1 MSSETARDLLAGSSH
16 HSRQGRAMSS
26 ETCSQ
31 GRAMSSDDELAGS
44 HVLLTGATGFLGQ
57 ATLERLLTSY
67 PDTRVSVLIRP
78 RGDRCAIDRLSALLR
93 KNVFR
98 PLVERLGADELAR
111 VVRQRVTVLEG
122 SLDSVSLPTDLDVVI
137 HGASTVSFDPPVDE
151 AFHTNVSGVATLYE
165 ALAAAGGTPHVV
177 HVSTAYVA
185 GTRKGVVAEAALD
198 HDVDWQLELE
208 MALAARADVERDS
221 RRPEMLRR
229 ALAQAG
235 DQHSKAGPQSTAA
248 DAERLR
254 SDWVT
259 RRLVDYGRTRA
270 QSLGWPDVYTLTKA
284 LGERVAEQLW
294 ARTGRPLSVVR
305 PAIVESA
312 LRHPYPGWIDGFKM
326 ADPLIIAYG
335 RGVLREFPGLPDSV
349 LDVIP
354 VDLVVNAIL
363 AAAARP
369 PATGPAY
376 LHVSSGASNPLTFQ
390 NMYVLCREYFDNH
403 PMPDGDRGH
412 VEPPTWR
419 FPGSQQVELTLRAGE
434 RAAALAERVLLWL
447 PPSQRS
453 QGWLA
458 SLGRQQQD
466 LAQLREYADL
476 YGVYARAEV
485 IYDDHRL
492 RELHATLP
500 PQRAIEHGFDPTI
513 IDWRAYLQDVHCPS
527 ITATVRRAG
536 QRRGR
541 SATSHPGS
549 LSRSS
554 SVSLPERSD
563 VAAVFDLEGTIVNSN
578 VVESYMWARLTTMP
592 RSGWLRELADLT
604 RSAPRYLYAERRDRG
619 ELLRAFLRRYA
630 GVRADELQ
638 ALITEVLGDALLH
651 RVMPEATR
659 QIRRHRAAG
668 HRTVLITG
676 AVDLH
681 VEPLSVL
688 FDEVVASRMHTNNGV
703 FTGFLQ
709 APPLVDEA
717 RAAWLRQY
725 AQRHDLRLEG
735 SYAYADSYSDRP
747 LLEAVGHPHAVNPDS
762 QLFRHARRH
771 RWVIHRWGEH
781 TGGLLEVL
789 FDVTRADVRVD
800 SGIGMQGA
808 RR

>member
-1 MSSETARDLLAGSSH
+1 MT
-16 HSRQGRAMSS
+16 
-26 ETCSQ
+26 
-31 GRAMSSDDELAGS
+31 ELAGS

-57 ATLERLLTSY
+57 AILERCLASY
-67 PDTRVSVLIRP
+67 PDTRISVLIRP
-78 RGDRCAIDRLSALLR
+78 RGERGATERLRALLR

-98 PLVERLGADELAR
+98 PLRERIGTEELAR
-111 VVRQRVTVLEG
+111 VVRERVTVVEG
-122 SLDSVSLPTDLDVVI
+122 DLGSVTLPSDLDVVI

-151 AFHTNVSGVATLYE
+151 AFRTNVAGVAALYE
-165 ALAAAGGTPHVV
+165 GLCGGLNGTPHVV
-177 HVSTAYVA
+177 HISTAYVA

-198 HDVDWQLELE
+198 HQVDWQLELD

-221 RRPEMLRR
+221 RRPEVLHR
-229 ALAQAG
+229 ALAEAG
-235 DQHSKAGPQSTAA
+235 EAHAKAGPQSTAA

-254 SDWVT
+254 NEWVT

-270 QSLGWPDVYTLTKA
+270 RSLGWPDVYTLTKA

-294 ARTGRPLSVVR
+294 AQQGRPLSVIR

-312 LRHPYPGWIDGFKM
+312 LHHPYPGWIDGFKM
-326 ADPLIIAYG
+326 ADPLIIAFG

-349 LDVIP
+349 LDMIP

-369 PATGPAY
+369 PAAGPAY

-390 NMYVLCREYFDNH
+390 HMYTLCREYFDNH

-412 VEPPTWR
+412 VAPPTWR

-434 RAAALAERVLLWL
+434 RAAELAEKLLLAL
-447 PPSQRS
+447 PPSTRS
-453 QGWLA
+453 QGWLT
-458 SLGRQQQD
+458 SLDRAQQD
-466 LAQLREYADL
+466 LALLREYADL

-492 RELHATLP
+492 QELHASLP
-500 PQRAIEHGFDPTI
+500 AERAGDHGFDPTV

-536 QRRGR
+536 ARRSS
-541 SATSHPGS
+541 SATSHRPA
-549 LSRSS
+549 LP
-554 SVSLPERSD
+554 LPERTD
-563 VAAVFDLEGTIVNSN
+563 VVAVFDLEGTIVNSN
-578 VVESYMWARLTTMP
+578 VIESYLWARLATTP
-592 RSGWLRELADLT
+592 PSGWLGELADLV
-604 RSAPRYLYAERRDRG
+604 RSAPRYLHAERRDRG

-630 GVRADELQ
+630 GVRVAELR
-638 ALITEVLGDALLH
+638 ALVTDVLGDALLH

-659 QIRRHRAAG
+659 CIRGHRAAG

-688 FDEVVASRMHTNNGV
+688 FDEVVASRMHARDGV
-703 FTGFLQ
+703 LTGFLET
-709 APPLVDEA
+709 PPLVDEA
-717 RAAWLRQY
+717 RAAWLRKY
-725 AQRHDLRLEG
+725 ASTHGLHLDR

-747 LLEAVGHPHAVNPDS
+747 LLEAVGHPHVVNPDS
-762 QLFRHARRH
+762 LLFRYARRQ
-771 RWVIHRWGEH
+771 RWVIHRWGAH
-781 TGGLLEVL
+781 TSGLLEVL
-789 FDVTRADVRVD
+789 LDVTKATTGRVGNQTTAGRAGNQTTAR
-800 SGIGMQGA
+800 SA

>member
-1 MSSETARDLLAGSSH
+1 MPLTGAEPMND
-16 HSRQGRAMSS
+16 
-26 ETCSQ
+26 
-31 GRAMSSDDELAGS
+31 LAGS

-57 ATLERLLTSY
+57 ATLERLLASY
-67 PDTRVSVLIRP
+67 PDTHVSVLIRP
-78 RGDRCAIDRLSALLR
+78 RGERGGPERLSALLR

-98 PLVERLGADELAR
+98 PLRERLGADELAR
-111 VVRQRVTVLEG
+111 MVRQRVTVIEG
-122 SLDSVSLPTDLDVVI
+122 DLGSVALPTDLDVVI

-151 AFHTNVSGVATLYE
+151 AFRTNVSGVAALYA
-165 ALAAAGGTPHVV
+165 ALTGAPHVV

-198 HDVDWQLELE
+198 HNVDWRLELE
-208 MALAARADVERDS
+208 MALAARAETERDS
-221 RRPEMLRR
+221 RRPEILRR
-229 ALAQAG
+229 ALAQAEAA
-235 DQHSKAGPQSTAA
+235 HAKAGPQSAAA

-254 SDWVT
+254 TEWVT

-284 LGERVAEQLW
+284 LGERVAEQCW
-294 ARTGRPLSVVR
+294 ARTGRPLSVIR

-354 VDLVVNAIL
+354 VDLVINAIL

-369 PATGPAY
+369 PATEPAY
-376 LHVSSGASNPLTFQ
+376 LHVSSGTSNPLTFR
-390 NMYVLCREYFDNH
+390 NMYLLCREYFERH
-403 PMPDGDRGH
+403 PMPDGERGH
-412 VEPPTWR
+412 ITPPVWR
-419 FPGSQQVELTLRAGE
+419 FPGSQQVELTLRAGQ
-434 RAAALAERVLLWL
+434 RAAALAERVLLRW
-447 PPSQRS
+447 PASKRS
-453 QGWLA
+453 QDWLT
-458 SLGRQQQD
+458 SLSRQQQD
-466 LAQLREYADL
+466 LGQLREYADL
-476 YGVYARAEV
+476 YGVYSRAEV
-485 IYDDHRL
+485 IYDDTRL
-492 RELHATLP
+492 RELHAALP
-500 PQRAIEHGFDPTI
+500 AQRATEHGFDPTV

-536 QRRGR
+536 QQRAQSTAGRRG
-541 SATSHPGS
+541 
-549 LSRSS
+549 SS
-554 SVSLPERSD
+554 SPSPPISALSLPERTD
-563 VAAVFDLEGTIVNSN
+563 VVAVFDLEGTIVNSN
-578 VVESYMWARLTTMP
+578 VVESYLWARLATTP
-592 RSGWLRELADLT
+592 RSGWLGELADLARCT
-604 RSAPRYLYAERRDRG
+604 PRYLYAERRDRG

-630 GVRADELQ
+630 GARVEELRALV
-638 ALITEVLGDALLH
+638 TEVLGDALLH

-688 FDEVVASRMHTNNGV
+688 FDEVVASRMHEKDGV
-703 FTGFLQ
+703 LTGFLD

-725 AQRHDLRLEG
+725 AHAHGLRLDR

-762 QLFRHARRH
+762 ALFRHAQRH
-771 RWVIHRWGEH
+771 RWVVHRWGEH

-789 FDVTRADVRVD
+789 LDVTRADATVE
-800 SGIGMQGA
+800 A
-808 RR
+808 RPGHRRYGGLR

>member
-1 MSSETARDLLAGSSH
+1 MN
-16 HSRQGRAMSS
+16 
-26 ETCSQ
+26 
-31 GRAMSSDDELAGS
+31 ELAGS

-57 ATLERLLTSY
+57 ATLERLLASY

-78 RGDRCAIDRLSALLR
+78 RGERAAADRLGALLR
-93 KNVFR
+93 KSVFR
-98 PLVERLGADELAR
+98 SLSERLGAEGLAR
-111 VVRQRVTVLEG
+111 VVRERVTVLEG
-122 SLDSVSLPTDLDVVI
+122 DLGSVALPTDLDVVI

-151 AFHTNVSGVATLYE
+151 AFQTNVSGVASLYG
-165 ALAAAGGTPHVV
+165 ALPGRARGAGSPHVV

-185 GTRKGVVAEAALD
+185 GTRKGVVTEAALD
-198 HDVDWQLELE
+198 HEVDWRLELD

-221 RRPEMLRR
+221 RRPEVLRR

-235 DQHSKAGPQSTAA
+235 EAHAKAGPQSTAA

-254 SDWVT
+254 TEWVT

-294 ARTGRPLSVVR
+294 AHQGRPLSVVR

-363 AAAARP
+363 ATAARP
-369 PATGPAY
+369 PAAEPAY
-376 LHVSSGASNPLTFQ
+376 LHVSSGASNPLTFR
-390 NMYVLCREYFDNH
+390 NMYALCREYFTNH

-412 VEPPTWR
+412 IEPPTWR

-434 RAAALAERVLLWL
+434 RAAALAERVLLAL
-447 PPSQRS
+447 PPSTRS
-453 QGWLA
+453 QDWLS
-458 SLGRQQQD
+458 SLGHQQQD

-476 YGVYARAEV
+476 YGVYTRAEV
-485 IYDDHRL
+485 IYDDRRL
-492 RELHATLP
+492 RELHAALP
-500 PQRAIEHGFDPTI
+500 AQRATEHGFDPTV

-527 ITATVRRAG
+527 ITATMRRAG

-541 SATSHPGS
+541 ATASKSTAS
-549 LSRSS
+549 L
-554 SVSLPERSD
+554 SLPERTD

-578 VVESYMWARLTTMP
+578 VVESYLWARLTTLP
-592 RSGWLRELADLT
+592 RSGWLRELADLA
-604 RSAPRYLYAERRDRG
+604 RCSPRYLYAERHDRG

-630 GVRADELQ
+630 GVRVEELR
-638 ALITEVLGDALLH
+638 ALVTEVLGDALLH

-668 HRTVLITG
+668 HRTVLVTG

-681 VEPLSVL
+681 VAPLAVL
-688 FDEVVASRMHTNNGV
+688 FDEVVASRMHAKDGV
-703 FTGFLQ
+703 LTGFLET
-709 APPLVDEA
+709 PPLVDEA

-725 AQRHDLRLEG
+725 AQSHGLRLDR

-747 LLEAVGHPHAVNPDS
+747 LLEAVGHPHVVNPDS
-762 QLFRHARRH
+762 PLFRHARRR
-771 RWVIHRWGEH
+771 RWVVHRWGQH

-789 FDVTRADVRVD
+789 LDVTRADTRVD
-800 SGIGMQGA
+800 A
-808 RR
+808 RVDNRVDARADARVDTRGGPR

>member
-1 MSSETARDLLAGSSH
+1 MTI
-16 HSRQGRAMSS
+16 
-26 ETCSQ
+26 
-31 GRAMSSDDELAGS
+31 DDELAGS

-57 ATLERLLTSY
+57 ATLERLLSSY
-67 PDTRVSVLIRP
+67 PHTRVSVLIRP
-78 RGDRCAIDRLSALLR
+78 HAGRCAADRLTALLR

-98 PLVERLGADELAR
+98 PLGERLGEGGLTR
-111 VVRQRVTVLEG
+111 VVRERVTVIEG
-122 SLDSVSLPTDLDVVI
+122 DLGSVTLPANLDVVV

-151 AFHTNVSGVATLYE
+151 AFRTNVSGVATLYD
-165 ALAAAGGTPHVV
+165 ALAATGGSPHVV

-198 HDVDWQLELE
+198 HEVDWRLELD
-208 MALAARADVERDS
+208 MALAARADVERES
-221 RRPEMLRR
+221 RRPEVLRQ
-229 ALAQAG
+229 ALAHANE
-235 DQHSKAGPQSTAA
+235 QHAKAGPQSAAA

-254 SDWVT
+254 TEWVT

-294 ARTGRPLSVVR
+294 AQAGRPLSVIR

-312 LRHPYPGWIDGFKM
+312 LAHPYPGWIDGFKM

-354 VDLVVNAIL
+354 VDLVVNATL
-363 AAAARP
+363 AVAARP

-376 LHVSSGASNPLTFQ
+376 LHVSSGASNPLTFRH
-390 NMYVLCREYFDNH
+390 MYVLCREYFDKH
-403 PMPDGDRGH
+403 PMPDGNRGH

-419 FPGSQQVELTLRAGE
+419 FPGSQQAELILRAGE
-434 RAAALAERVLLWL
+434 RSAALAERALLRL
-447 PPSQRS
+447 PPSTRS
-453 QGWLA
+453 QDWLT
-458 SLGRQQQD
+458 SLGRHQQD

-476 YGVYARAEV
+476 YGVYTRAEV
-485 IYDDHRL
+485 IYDDRRL
-492 RELHATLP
+492 RELHAALP
-500 PQRAIEHGFDPTI
+500 AQRATEHGFDPTV

-541 SATSHPGS
+541 STAGHPGS
-549 LSRSS
+549 LP
-554 SVSLPERSD
+554 LPERTD
-563 VAAVFDLEGTIVNSN
+563 VAAVFDLEGTIVASN
-578 VVESYMWARLTTMP
+578 VVESYLWARLATLP
-592 RSGWLRELADLT
+592 RSGWLRELADLA
-604 RSAPRYLYAERRDRG
+604 RCAPRYLYAERRDRG

-630 GVRADELQ
+630 GVRADELR
-638 ALITEVLGDALLH
+638 ALATEVLGDALLH

-688 FDEVVASRMHTNNGV
+688 FDEVVASRMHTKDGV
-703 FTGFLQ
+703 LTGFLE

-725 AQRHDLRLEG
+725 AQRHGLHLDR

-747 LLEAVGHPHAVNPDS
+747 LLEAVGHPHAVNPDA

-771 RWVIHRWGEH
+771 RWVVHRWGAH

-789 FDVTRADVRVD
+789 LDVTRADVH
-800 SGIGMQGA
+800 SGVRGGLGGGPQ
-808 RR
+808 

>member
-1 MSSETARDLLAGSSH
+1 MSS
-16 HSRQGRAMSS
+16 
-26 ETCSQ
+26 
-31 GRAMSSDDELAGS
+31 DELAGL

-57 ATLERLLTSY
+57 ATLERLLSSY

-78 RGDRCAIDRLSALLR
+78 RGERSAADRLSALLR

-98 PLVERLGADELAR
+98 PLTELLGADGLAR
-111 VVRQRVTVLEG
+111 AVQQRV
-122 SLDSVSLPTDLDVVI
+122 SVIGGDLRSVTLPTDLDVVI

-151 AFHTNVSGVATLYE
+151 AFRTNVSGVATLYE
-165 ALAAAGGTPHVV
+165 ALTGSPHVV
-177 HVSTAYVA
+177 HISTAYVA

-198 HDVDWQLELE
+198 HEVDWRLELE
-208 MALAARADVERDS
+208 MALAARTDVERDS
-221 RRPEMLRR
+221 RRPEVLRQV
-229 ALAQAG
+229 LAQASEE
-235 DQHSKAGPQSTAA
+235 HAKAGPQSTAA

-254 SDWVT
+254 IEWVT

-284 LGERVAEQLW
+284 LGERAAEQLW
-294 ARTGRPLSVVR
+294 AKAGRPLSVVR

-326 ADPLIIAYG
+326 ADPLIIALG

-349 LDVIP
+349 VDVIP

-369 PATGPAY
+369 PTHPPGTPVY

-390 NMYVLCREYFDNH
+390 SMYVLCREYFDSH

-412 VEPPTWR
+412 VAPPTWR

-434 RAAALAERVLLWL
+434 RAAALAEKVLLAL
-447 PPSQRS
+447 PPSKRS
-453 QGWLA
+453 QDWLT

-466 LAQLREYADL
+466 LVQLREFADL

-485 IYDDHRL
+485 IYDDRRL
-492 RELHATLP
+492 QELHSALP
-500 PQRAIEHGFDPTI
+500 AHRANEHGFDPTV

-536 QRRGR
+536 QRRTGPATNRRR
-541 SATSHPGS
+541 SQLIT
-549 LSRSS
+549 
-554 SVSLPERSD
+554 LPVRTD

-578 VVESYMWARLTTMP
+578 VVESYLWSRLATMP
-592 RSGWLRELADLT
+592 RSGWLRELADLA
-604 RSAPRYLYAERRDRG
+604 RCAPRYLYAERHDRG
-619 ELLRAFLRRYA
+619 ELLRAFLRRYSGA
-630 GVRADELQ
+630 RAEELR
-638 ALITEVLGDALLH
+638 ALVTEVLGDALLH

-688 FDEVVASRMHTNNGV
+688 FDEVVASRMHARDGV
-703 FTGFLQ
+703 FTGFLES
-709 APPLVDEA
+709 PPLVDEA
-717 RAAWLRQY
+717 RAAWLRKY
-725 AQRHDLRLEG
+725 AQNHDLYLDR

-747 LLEAVGHPHAVNPDS
+747 LLEAVGHPQVVNPDS
-762 QLFRHARRH
+762 QLFRYARRR
-771 RWVIHRWGEH
+771 RWVVHRWGAH

-789 FDVTRADVRVD
+789 LDVTRATAGRAGNQTTAGRAGKQAGVRSV
-800 SGIGMQGA
+800 

>member
-1 MSSETARDLLAGSSH
+1 MN
-16 HSRQGRAMSS
+16 
-26 ETCSQ
+26 
-31 GRAMSSDDELAGS
+31 ELAGA

-57 ATLERLLTSY
+57 ATLERLLSSY
-67 PDTRVSVLIRP
+67 PDTRVSVLIRS
-78 RGDRCAIDRLSALLR
+78 RGERGAAERLAALLR

-98 PLVERLGADELAR
+98 QLSQRLGADGLAR
-111 VVRQRVTVLEG
+111 VVRERVSVIEG
-122 SLDSVSLPTDLDVVI
+122 DLDSVALPSDLDVAI

-151 AFHTNVSGVATLYE
+151 AFRTNVSGVAALYE
-165 ALAAAGGTPHVV
+165 ALTSSPHVV
-177 HVSTAYVA
+177 HISTAYVA

-198 HDVDWQLELE
+198 HQVDWRLELD

-221 RRPEMLRR
+221 RRPEVLRR

-235 DQHSKAGPQSTAA
+235 EQHAKAGPQSTAA

-254 SDWVT
+254 AEWVT

-270 QSLGWPDVYTLTKA
+270 RSLGWPDVYTLTKA

-294 ARTGRPLSVVR
+294 ADKGRPLSVVR

-326 ADPLIIAYG
+326 ADPLIIAFA

-349 LDVIP
+349 LDMIP

-369 PATGPAY
+369 PTAAPAY
-376 LHVSSGASNPLTFQ
+376 LHVSSGASNPLTFH

-403 PMPDGDRGH
+403 PVPDGDRGH
-412 VEPPTWR
+412 VQVPTWR

-434 RAAALAERVLLWL
+434 RAAALAEKALLAL
-447 PPSQRS
+447 PPSTRS
-453 QGWLA
+453 QDWLT
-458 SLGRQQQD
+458 SLGHHQQD

-485 IYDDHRL
+485 IYDDRRL
-492 RELHATLP
+492 RQLHASLP
-500 PQRAIEHGFDPTI
+500 AYRAAEHGFDPTV

-536 QRRGR
+536 QRR
-541 SATSHPGS
+541 
-549 LSRSS
+549 SRSTAGRHGS
-554 SVSLPERSD
+554 PMTPLPERTD

-578 VVESYMWARLTTMP
+578 VVESYLWARLATMP
-592 RSGWLRELADLT
+592 RSRWLRELADLA
-604 RSAPRYLYAERRDRG
+604 RCAPRYLYAERRDRG

-630 GVRADELQ
+630 GVRADELR
-638 ALITEVLGDALLH
+638 ALVTEVLGDALLH

-688 FDEVVASRMHTNNGV
+688 FDEVVASRMHARDGV
-703 FTGFLQ
+703 LTGFLE

-717 RAAWLRQY
+717 RAAWLRKY
-725 AQRHDLRLEG
+725 AQDHGLHLDR

-747 LLEAVGHPHAVNPDS
+747 LLEAVGHPHVVNPDS
-762 QLFRHARRH
+762 QLFRYARRR
-771 RWVIHRWGEH
+771 RWVVHRWGEH
-781 TGGLLEVL
+781 TGGLFEVL
-789 FDVTRADVRVD
+789 LDVTRADLTMRPRRVL
-800 SGIGMQGA
+800 
-808 RR
+808 R

>member
-1 MSSETARDLLAGSSH
+1 MS
-16 HSRQGRAMSS
+16 
-26 ETCSQ
+26 
-31 GRAMSSDDELAGS
+31 ELAGS

-57 ATLERLLTSY
+57 ATLERLLASY
-67 PDTRVSVLIRP
+67 PETRVSVLIRP
-78 RGDRCAIDRLSALLR
+78 RGERGAADRLGALLR
-93 KNVFR
+93 KSVFR
-98 PLVERLGADELAR
+98 SLSERLGAEGLAR
-111 VVRQRVTVLEG
+111 VVRERVTVLEG
-122 SLDSVSLPTDLDVVI
+122 DLGSVALPADLDVVI

-151 AFHTNVSGVATLYE
+151 AFQTNVSGVASLYG
-165 ALAAAGGTPHVV
+165 ALAGSPHVV

-185 GTRKGVVAEAALD
+185 GTRKGVVTEAALD
-198 HDVDWQLELE
+198 HEVDWRLERD
-208 MALAARADVERDS
+208 MALAARAEVERDS
-221 RRPEMLRR
+221 RRPEVLRR

-235 DQHSKAGPQSTAA
+235 EAHAKAGPQSTAA

-254 SDWVT
+254 IEWVT

-270 QSLGWPDVYTLTKA
+270 RSLGWPDVYTLTKA

-294 ARTGRPLSVVR
+294 AHQGRPLSVVR

-363 AAAARP
+363 ATAARP
-369 PATGPAY
+369 PAGEPAY
-376 LHVSSGASNPLTFQ
+376 LHVSSGASNPLTFR
-390 NMYVLCREYFDNH
+390 NMYALCREYFTDH

-412 VEPPTWR
+412 IAPPTWR

-434 RAAALAERVLLWL
+434 RAAALAERVLLAL
-447 PPSQRS
+447 PPSTRS
-453 QGWLA
+453 QDWLT
-458 SLGRQQQD
+458 SLGHQQQD

-485 IYDDHRL
+485 IYDDRRL
-492 RELHATLP
+492 RALHAALP
-500 PQRAIEHGFDPTI
+500 AERATEHGFDPTV
-513 IDWRAYLQDVHCPS
+513 IDWRAYLLDVHCPA
-527 ITATVRRAG
+527 ITVTVRRAG

-541 SATSHPGS
+541 STVSRSQS
-549 LSRSS
+549 LSAQSPA
-554 SVSLPERSD
+554 LPERTD
-563 VAAVFDLEGTIVNSN
+563 VAAVFDLEGTIVHSN
-578 VVESYMWARLTTMP
+578 VVESYLWTRLTTLP
-592 RSGWLRELADLT
+592 RSGWLRELADLA
-604 RSAPRYLYAERRDRG
+604 RCSPRYLYAERHDRG

-630 GVRADELQ
+630 GVRAEELR
-638 ALITEVLGDALLH
+638 ALVTEVLGDALLH

-681 VEPLSVL
+681 VQPLAVL
-688 FDEVVASRMHTNNGV
+688 FDEVVASRMHAKDGV
-703 FTGFLQ
+703 LTGFLET
-709 APPLVDEA
+709 PPLVDEA

-725 AQRHDLRLEG
+725 AQGHGLQLDR

-747 LLEAVGHPHAVNPDS
+747 LLETVGHPHVVNPDS
-762 QLFRHARRH
+762 SLFRHARRR
-771 RWVIHRWGEH
+771 RWVVHRWGQH
-781 TGGLLEVL
+781 SGGLLEVL
-789 FDVTRADVRVD
+789 LDVTRAD
-800 SGIGMQGA
+800 A
-808 RR
+808 RIDTRIDTRGGPT

>member
-1 MSSETARDLLAGSSH
+1 MK
-16 HSRQGRAMSS
+16 
-26 ETCSQ
+26 
-31 GRAMSSDDELAGS
+31 ELAGA

-57 ATLERLLTSY
+57 ATLERLLSSY

-78 RGDRCAIDRLSALLR
+78 RGERGAAERLAALLR
-93 KNVFR
+93 KTVFR
-98 PLVERLGADELAR
+98 QLSERLGAEELAR
-111 VVRQRVTVLEG
+111 VVRERVTAIEG
-122 SLDSVSLPTDLDVVI
+122 DLDSVALPDDLDVVI

-151 AFHTNVSGVATLYE
+151 AFRTNVSGVATLYE
-165 ALAAAGGTPHVV
+165 ALTGAPHVV
-177 HVSTAYVA
+177 HISTAYVA

-198 HDVDWQLELE
+198 HQVDWRLELE

-221 RRPEMLRR
+221 RRPEVLRR

-235 DQHSKAGPQSTAA
+235 DQHAKAGPQSTAA

-254 SDWVT
+254 TEWVT

-270 QSLGWPDVYTLTKA
+270 RSLGWPDVYTLTKA

-294 ARTGRPLSVVR
+294 ADQGRPLSVVR

-326 ADPLIIAYG
+326 ADPLIIAFA
-335 RGVLREFPGLPDSV
+335 RGMLREFPGLPDSV
-349 LDVIP
+349 LDMIP

-369 PATGPAY
+369 PTAAPAY
-376 LHVSSGASNPLTFQ
+376 LHVSSGASNPLTFH

-403 PMPDGDRGH
+403 PVPDGDRGH
-412 VEPPTWR
+412 VQAPTWR

-434 RAAALAERVLLWL
+434 RAAALAEKVLLAL
-447 PPSQRS
+447 PPSTRS
-453 QGWLA
+453 QGWLTT
-458 SLGRQQQD
+458 LGHHQQD
-466 LAQLREYADL
+466 LTQLREYADL

-485 IYDDHRL
+485 IYDDRRL
-492 RELHATLP
+492 RELHASLP
-500 PQRAIEHGFDPTI
+500 AHRASEHGFDPTV
-513 IDWRAYLQDVHCPS
+513 IDWRVYLQDVHCPS

-541 SATSHPGS
+541 STAGGRGS
-549 LSRSS
+549 AMT
-554 SVSLPERSD
+554 VLPERTD

-578 VVESYMWARLTTMP
+578 VVESYLWARLATMP
-592 RSGWLRELADLT
+592 RSSWLGELADLA
-604 RSAPRYLYAERRDRG
+604 RCAPRYLYAERRDRG

-630 GVRADELQ
+630 GVRAEELRT
-638 ALITEVLGDALLH
+638 LVSEVLGDALLH

-688 FDEVVASRMHTNNGV
+688 FDEVVASRMHARDGV
-703 FTGFLQ
+703 LTGFLET
-709 APPLVDEA
+709 PPLVDEA
-717 RAAWLRQY
+717 RAAWLRKY
-725 AQRHDLRLEG
+725 AQDHNLQLDR

-747 LLEAVGHPHAVNPDS
+747 LLEAVGHPHVVNPDS
-762 QLFRHARRH
+762 QLFRYARRR
-771 RWVIHRWGEH
+771 RWVVHRWGEH

-789 FDVTRADVRVD
+789 LDVNARAGVRHR
-800 SGIGMQGA
+800 SAQ
-808 RR
+808 R

>member
-1 MSSETARDLLAGSSH
+1 MSTA
-16 HSRQGRAMSS
+16 
-26 ETCSQ
+26 
-31 GRAMSSDDELAGS
+31 ELAGS

-57 ATLERLLTSY
+57 ATMERLLASY
-67 PDTRVSVLIRP
+67 PDTHVSVLIRP
-78 RGDRCAIDRLSALLR
+78 RGERGAADRLSALLR

-98 PLVERLGADELAR
+98 PLNERLGVDELAR
-111 VVRQRVTVLEG
+111 VVRERVTVIEG
-122 SLDSVSLPTDLDVVI
+122 DLGSVALPTDLDVVI

-151 AFHTNVSGVATLYE
+151 AFRTNVSGVATLYD
-165 ALAAAGGTPHVV
+165 ALAGSPHVV

-185 GTRKGVVAEAALD
+185 GTRKGVVAEAALE
-198 HDVDWQLELE
+198 HDVDWRLELD
-208 MALAARADVERDS
+208 MALAARAEVERDS
-221 RRPEMLRR
+221 RRPEVLRR
-229 ALAQAG
+229 ALAQAQG
-235 DQHSKAGPQSTAA
+235 QHAKAGPQSTAA

-254 SDWVT
+254 TEWVT

-294 ARTGRPLSVVR
+294 AHTGRPLSVVR

-369 PATGPAY
+369 PTAGPAY
-376 LHVSSGASNPLTFQ
+376 LHVSSGASNPLTFRD
-390 NMYVLCREYFDNH
+390 MYALCREYFTNH
-403 PMPDGDRGH
+403 PMPDGDRSH
-412 VEPPTWR
+412 IKPPTWR
-419 FPGSQQVELTLRAGE
+419 FPGNQQVELTLRAGE
-434 RAAALAERVLLWL
+434 RAAALAEQVLLRW
-447 PPSQRS
+447 PASKRS
-453 QGWLA
+453 QDWLTN
-458 SLGRQQQD
+458 LGRQQQD
-466 LAQLREYADL
+466 LTQLREYADL
-476 YGVYARAEV
+476 YGVYTRAEV
-485 IYDDHRL
+485 IYDDTRL
-492 RELHATLP
+492 RELHAALP
-500 PQRAIEHGFDPTI
+500 AERSTEHGFDPTV
-513 IDWRAYLQDVHCPS
+513 IDWRAYLHDVHCPS

-541 SATSHPGS
+541 STAGRPDPASQPPPMSS
-549 LSRSS
+549 LAPSA
-554 SVSLPERSD
+554 LPERTD

-578 VVESYMWARLTTMP
+578 VVESYLWARLTTTP
-592 RSGWLRELADLT
+592 RSGWLRELADLA
-604 RSAPRYLYAERRDRG
+604 RCAPRYLYAERHDRG

-630 GVRADELQ
+630 GVRTEELR
-638 ALITEVLGDALLH
+638 ALVTEVLGDALLH

-676 AVDLH
+676 AIDLQ

-688 FDEVVASRMHTNNGV
+688 FDEVVASRMHAKDGV
-703 FTGFLQ
+703 LTGFLA

-725 AQRHDLRLEG
+725 AQGHGLHLDR

-762 QLFRHARRH
+762 QLFRHARRR
-771 RWVIHRWGEH
+771 RWVVHRWGEH

-789 FDVTRADVRVD
+789 LDVTRADVRIDARV
-800 SGIGMQGA
+800 GVRAGNGRQGGP
-808 RR
+808 R

>member
-1 MSSETARDLLAGSSH
+1 MNSASTN
-16 HSRQGRAMSS
+16 
-26 ETCSQ
+26 
-31 GRAMSSDDELAGS
+31 ELAGA

-57 ATLERLLTSY
+57 ATLERLLSSY
-67 PDTRVSVLIRP
+67 PDTHVSVLIRP
-78 RGDRCAIDRLSALLR
+78 RGERCAADRLGALLR

-98 PLVERLGADELAR
+98 ALAARLGADELAR
-111 VVRQRVTVLEG
+111 VVRQRVTVIEG
-122 SLDSVSLPTDLDVVI
+122 DLGSVALPADLDAVI

-151 AFHTNVSGVATLYE
+151 AFGTNVAGVATLYE
-165 ALAAAGGTPHVV
+165 ALANAGGAPHVV
-177 HVSTAYVA
+177 HISTAYVA
-185 GTRKGVVAEAALD
+185 GTRKGVVLEAALD
-198 HDVDWQLELE
+198 HEVDWRLELD
-208 MALAARADVERDS
+208 MALAARTDVERDS
-221 RRPEMLRR
+221 RRPEVLRR

-235 DQHSKAGPQSTAA
+235 DQHAKAGPQSTAA

-254 SDWVT
+254 TEWVT

-284 LGERVAEQLW
+284 LGERVAEQRW
-294 ARTGRPLSVVR
+294 AHAGRPLSVVR

-326 ADPLIIAYG
+326 ADPVIIAFG

-349 LDVIP
+349 MDVIP

-369 PATGPAY
+369 PTTGPAY

-412 VEPPTWR
+412 VKPPTWQ
-419 FPGSQQVELTLRAGE
+419 FPGSQQVELMLRTGE
-434 RAAALAERVLLWL
+434 QAAALAERVLLRL

-453 QGWLA
+453 QDWLT

-466 LAQLREYADL
+466 LVQLREYADL
-476 YGVYARAEV
+476 YGLYARAEV

-500 PQRAIEHGFDPTI
+500 AQRATEHGFDPTI

-536 QRRGR
+536 QRRR
-541 SATSHPGS
+541 PSATGHRGS
-549 LSRSS
+549 PSRST
-554 SVSLPERSD
+554 SVSLPERTD
-563 VAAVFDLEGTIVNSN
+563 VVAVFDLEGTIVNSN
-578 VVESYMWARLTTMP
+578 VVESYLWARLTTTP
-592 RSGWLRELADLT
+592 RSGWLRELADLA

-630 GVRADELQ
+630 GVRADELK

-688 FDEVVASRMHTNNGV
+688 FDEVVASRMHTKDGV

-717 RAAWLRQY
+717 RAAWLHQY
-725 AQRHDLRLEG
+725 AQRHDLHLDR

-747 LLEAVGHPHAVNPDS
+747 LLAAVGHPQVVNPDS

-771 RWVIHRWGEH
+771 RWVVHRWGQH

-789 FDVTRADVRVD
+789 LEVTRTDVRVD
-800 SGIGMQGA
+800 AGIGN
-808 RR
+808 REVPR

>member
-1 MSSETARDLLAGSSH
+1 MNT
-16 HSRQGRAMSS
+16 
-26 ETCSQ
+26 
-31 GRAMSSDDELAGS
+31 DELAGS

-57 ATLERLLTSY
+57 ATLERLLSSY

-78 RGDRCAIDRLSALLR
+78 RGERCAADRLSALLR

-98 PLVERLGADELAR
+98 PLGERLGVDELAR
-111 VVRQRVTVLEG
+111 LVRERVTVIEG
-122 SLDSVSLPTDLDVVI
+122 DLGSVSLPADLDVVI

-151 AFHTNVSGVATLYE
+151 AFRTNISGVATLYE
-165 ALAAAGGTPHVV
+165 GLAAAGGAPHVV

-185 GTRKGVVAEAALD
+185 GTRKGVVAETALD
-198 HDVDWQLELE
+198 HDVDWRLELD
-208 MALAARADVERDS
+208 MALAARVDVERDS
-221 RRPEMLRR
+221 RRPEVLRR
-229 ALAQAG
+229 ALVQAN
-235 DQHSKAGPQSTAA
+235 DQHAKAGPQSTAA

-254 SDWVT
+254 TEWVT
-259 RRLVDYGRTRA
+259 RRRVDYGRTRA
-270 QSLGWPDVYTLTKA
+270 RSLGWPDVYTLTKA

-294 ARTGRPLSVVR
+294 AQAGRPLSVVR

-335 RGVLREFPGLPDSV
+335 RGILREFPGLPDSV
-349 LDVIP
+349 MDVIP

-369 PATGPAY
+369 PTTRPSY

-412 VEPPTWR
+412 VAPPTWR

-434 RAAALAERVLLWL
+434 RAAALAERALLRL

-453 QGWLA
+453 QGWLT

-485 IYDDHRL
+485 IYDDRRL

-500 PQRAIEHGFDPTI
+500 ATRAVEHGFDPTV
-513 IDWRAYLQDVHCPS
+513 IDWRAYLQDVHCPA

-541 SATSHPGS
+541 SVTGPRGSPTRSTSA
-549 LSRSS
+549 
-554 SVSLPERSD
+554 SLPERSD

-578 VVESYMWARLTTMP
+578 VVESYLWARLATMP
-592 RSGWLRELADLT
+592 RSRWLRELADLA
-604 RSAPRYLYAERRDRG
+604 RNAPRYLYAESRDRG
-619 ELLRAFLRRYA
+619 VVLRAFLRRYA
-630 GVRADELQ
+630 GVRADELK
-638 ALITEVLGDALLH
+638 ALVTEVLGDALLH

-688 FDEVVASRMHTNNGV
+688 FDEVVASRMHTKDGV

-709 APPLVDEA
+709 ASPLVDEA

-725 AQRHDLRLEG
+725 AQRHGLHLDR

-771 RWVIHRWGEH
+771 HWVIHRWGVH
-781 TGGLLEVL
+781 TGGLLDGL
-789 FDVTRADVRVD
+789 LDVTRADGRVHP
-800 SGIGMQGA
+800 GMGTQGA
-808 RR
+808 QR

>member
-1 MSSETARDLLAGSSH
+1 MNTA
-16 HSRQGRAMSS
+16 
-26 ETCSQ
+26 
-31 GRAMSSDDELAGS
+31 ELAGS

-57 ATLERLLTSY
+57 ATLERLLASY
-67 PDTRVSVLIRP
+67 PDTHVSVLIRP
-78 RGDRCAIDRLSALLR
+78 RGERGAVDRLSALLR
-93 KNVFR
+93 KTVFR
-98 PLVERLGADELAR
+98 CLRERLGVDELAR
-111 VVRQRVTVLEG
+111 VVRERVTVIEG
-122 SLDSVSLPTDLDVVI
+122 DLGSVALPTDLDVVI

-151 AFHTNVSGVATLYE
+151 AFRTNVSGVASLYD
-165 ALAAAGGTPHVV
+165 ALTGAPHVV

-185 GTRKGVVAEAALD
+185 GTRKGVVTEAALE
-198 HDVDWQLELE
+198 HNVDWQLELD
-208 MALAARADVERDS
+208 MALAARAEVERDS
-221 RRPEMLRR
+221 RRPEVLRR
-229 ALAQAG
+229 ALAQAQG
-235 DQHSKAGPQSTAA
+235 QHAKAGPQSTAA

-254 SDWVT
+254 TEWVT

-284 LGERVAEQLW
+284 LGERVAEQRW
-294 ARTGRPLSVVR
+294 AHTGRALSVVR

-369 PATGPAY
+369 PTTGPAY
-376 LHVSSGASNPLTFQ
+376 LHVSSGASNPLTFR
-390 NMYVLCREYFDNH
+390 NMYALCREYFGNH

-412 VEPPTWR
+412 ITPPTWR
-419 FPGSQQVELTLRAGE
+419 FPGNQQVELTLRAGE
-434 RAAALAERVLLWL
+434 RAAALAERVLLHW
-447 PPSQRS
+447 PASKRS
-453 QGWLA
+453 QGLLT

-476 YGVYARAEV
+476 YGVYTRAEV
-485 IYDDHRL
+485 IYDDTRL
-492 RELHATLP
+492 RELHAALP
-500 PQRAIEHGFDPTI
+500 AQRSAEHGFDPTV

-527 ITATVRRAG
+527 ITATIRRSG
-536 QRRGR
+536 QQRGR
-541 SATSHPGS
+541 STAGRGGS
-549 LSRSS
+549 ASQPPPISS
-554 SVSLPERSD
+554 LSLPERTD

-578 VVESYMWARLTTMP
+578 VVESYLWARLATTP
-592 RSGWLRELADLT
+592 RSSWLRELADLA
-604 RSAPRYLYAERRDRG
+604 RCSPRYLYAERHDRG

-630 GVRADELQ
+630 GVRAEELR
-638 ALITEVLGDALLH
+638 ALVTEVLGDALLH

-676 AVDLH
+676 AIDLQ

-688 FDEVVASRMHTNNGV
+688 FDEVVASRMHAKDGV
-703 FTGFLQ
+703 LTGFLA

-725 AQRHDLRLEG
+725 AQGHGLHLDS

-747 LLEAVGHPHAVNPDS
+747 LLETVGHPHAVNPDS
-762 QLFRHARRH
+762 QLFRHARRR
-771 RWVIHRWGEH
+771 RWVVHRWGEH

-789 FDVTRADVRVD
+789 LEVTRADTRVD
-800 SGIGMQGA
+800 VRAGNGRQDGSQGGP
-808 RR
+808 R